1 MPIVNNKDKKQ
12 EINKP
17 DKNIYFIGK
26 ELAGNGVNSCMTYA
40 EKISKFLA

>member
-1 MPIVNNKDKKQ
+1 MPIVINKNKKQ

-26 ELAGNGVNSCMTYA
+26 ELSGNGVNSCMKYA
-40 EKISKFLA
+40 KKISKFL